1 MRQGSLQKSGR
12 CSAGRRYQ
20 AGSPRLCLWE
30 GPSYEIRKTTLTA
43 VPPTGMP
50 ASALASWRP
59 GVLEPWH
66 PGTQAHLHVNPNGMQ
81 DTHAWWYT
89 RGCRTMGMRL
99 ETIRTAHSVQN
110 AEPSAEIEI
119 GRPSRCGSSS
129 ACQLPRSPSSP
140 GTKSPSLQV
149 FKLKSK
155 FKCLC
160 PCSRPCPCPCSR
172 LCSNPSFS
180 CRCSFL
186 FYLLIMVVGVWGTTP
201 FLAST
206 IATSSGISPNHP
218 TIANYILFTANS
230 PLPTLY
236 WFSISFISLS
246 ICTQTPTPMYFCI

>member
-1 MRQGSLQKSGR
+1 MRGPIVRDPEDYPDSR
-12 CSAGRRYQ
+12 PANRY
-20 AGSPRLCLWE
+20 
-30 GPSYEIRKTTLTA
+30 
-43 VPPTGMP
+43 
-50 ASALASWRP
+50 ASQRPGILASWRS
-59 GVLEPWH
+59 GTLAPWH
-66 PGTQAHLHVNPNGMQ
+66 PGTLAREPEW
-81 DTHAWWYT
+81 HARYA
-89 RGCRTMGMRL
+89 RVVVHAR
-99 ETIRTAHSVQN
+99 VQN
-110 AEPSAEIEI
+110 NGHALGDNTHSAQRTE
-119 GRPSRCGSSS
+119 RRT
-129 ACQLPRSPSSP
+129 QRRNRNRSPQPLRELFCLPTSQVTSSP